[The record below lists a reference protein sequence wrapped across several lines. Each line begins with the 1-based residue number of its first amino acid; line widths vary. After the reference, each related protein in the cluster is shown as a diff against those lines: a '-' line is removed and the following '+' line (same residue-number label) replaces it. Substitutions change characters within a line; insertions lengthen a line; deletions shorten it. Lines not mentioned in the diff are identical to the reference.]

1 MGGVNR
7 NRMQKRKIRKFLH
20 YTGTVF
26 IPLIMAM
33 MGILFWAKAID
44 NVEWLILSP
53 KHVAFGCIASFGL
66 VLSCI
71 YADRMLYHEDSDT
84 V

>member
-1 MGGVNR
+1 
-7 NRMQKRKIRKFLH
+7 MQKRKIRKFLY

-53 KHVAFGCIASFGL
+53 KHVAFGCIASLGL

-71 YADRMLYHEDSDT
+71 YADRMLYHEDSNT